1 VLGQIK
7 QILES
12 YGINSVTGDQYY
24 CDAIGQQLLNL
35 GIVYKVFNFSSQ
47 TRGKIFTQFKH
58 LLVQGKIELLDDVE
72 LLRELRN
79 LREEKTPRGQI
90 DVRPTT
96 GNDDT
101 AIALA
106 LAVNEAITQ
115 ESPLPFEVVP
125 VDFAPSPAS
134 LGLIPGDCRVE
145 ANCRNFPVCMDNGYC
160 MDYVPLVQIQTA
172 FIRITG

>member
-12 YGINSVTGDQYY
+12 YSINSVTGDQYY

-35 GIVYKVFNFSSQ
+35 GIVYKIFIFGSQ
-47 TRGKIFTQFKH
+47 TRGKIFSQVKH
-58 LLVQGKIELLDDVE
+58 LLVQGKIEIPDDIE

-90 DVRPTT
+90 DIRPTT

-101 AIALA
+101 AVALA

-125 VDFAPSPAS
+125 VNFAPSSES
-134 LGLIPGDCRVE
+134 LGLIPSMR
-145 ANCRNFPVCMDNGYC
+145 RPV
-160 MDYVPLVQIQTA
+160 
-172 FIRITG
+172 